1 MSIES
6 LRSIQMLNDTSNQD
20 YCGGGNLELT
30 PKLIKNEDY
39 EVNNYQDALSIL
51 KNYTAGATMVMS
63 RNNKIDFSEVK

>member
-1 MSIES
+1 M
-6 LRSIQMLNDTSNQD
+6 
-20 YCGGGNLELT
+20 T